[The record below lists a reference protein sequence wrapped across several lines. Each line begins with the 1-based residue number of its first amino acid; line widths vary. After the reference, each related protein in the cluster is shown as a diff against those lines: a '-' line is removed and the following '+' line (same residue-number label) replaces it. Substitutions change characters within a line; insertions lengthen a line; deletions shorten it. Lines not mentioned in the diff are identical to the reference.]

1 MHDQGEPYLSLLQV
15 NSQPPGLVAT
25 PPSWPGVSCSGVL
38 GRAGLGKAWDGADV
52 VDTAGT
58 VGTGDRGAGRP
69 GETLV
74 EARRPNAGDDSAA
87 LLKVLRQDRDALE
100 TRVQPVG
107 GEEAPRGNTCRPERR
122 PLSYTWVRWNIA
134 RRESAAAVAELKRT
148 VERIRQRHPEM
159 KTILLSLPLPRA
171 PNRRRGGANR
181 NFVRWFNA
189 EAQRYAREVRQ
200 LCRGGVLGPRI
211 FYIDHGFLTLPPWR
225 FLAADGLHASFE
237 AVAVLAQHFK
247 ERLRYH
253 RPRWASAPRL
263 TEETDNHDQA
273 SPPAGLP
280 PCSPCPP
287 CLPCP
292 QRPPRPTP
300 SRAPPVPERRY
311 MTRLATKAAW
321 QPTREAE
328 N

>member
-1 MHDQGEPYLSLLQV
+1 MAASKPATERLSRRFPKFKIKTAIVGDSLIRHVFNHFDPSNTSAPGFVSYGGAMFEDVLATLEYL
-15 NSQPPGLVAT
+15 PT
-25 PPSWPGVSCSGVL
+25 GV
-38 GRAGLGKAWDGADV
+38 
-52 VDTAGT
+52 
-58 VGTGDRGAGRP
+58 
-69 GETLV
+69 ETLV
-74 EARRPNAGDDSAA
+74 
-87 LLKVLRQDRDALE
+87 LH
-100 TRVQPVG
+100 VG
-107 GEEAPRGNTCRPERR
+107 T
-122 PLSYTWVRWNIA
+122 VDIA
-134 RRESAAAVAELKRT
+134 RRGSAAAVAELKRT
-148 VERIRQRHPEM
+148 VERIRQRRPEM

-237 AVAVLAQHFK
+237 GVAVLAQHFK

-263 TEETDNHDQA
+263 TEETDTHDQA

-280 PCSPCPP
+280 PCPPCPP

-300 SRAPPVPERRY
+300 SRAPPDPRTRY
-311 MTRLATKAAW
+311 MNRLATKARRNQAG
-321 QPTREAE
+321 RLE